1 MTKSQGMAALL
12 IGAKSNTVCGLLK
25 STFPAI
31 KTTNHSPT
39 PYVTPATV
47 AYIHALIIDS
57 VTANPT
63 ESASQR
69 ALLCENVAR
78 QELESMDLASF
89 HDELRIAMTSYYEGI
104 LKMPG
109 VSGVANKAS
118 YKRPIKRMT
127 DGDVDVQAPPPEP
140 AAAAAPGAAAEAAP
154 PDAAGAA
161 EQPPAEKAAS
171 PVKEKSAKGGKGTKS
186 R

>member
-31 KTTNHSPT
+31 KTTNHSTT

-127 DGDVDVQAPPPEP
+127 DGDVDVQAPPP
-140 AAAAAPGAAAEAAP
+140 ATGAAAAPAAAAEAAP
-154 PDAAGAA
+154 PEAAGAA
-161 EQPPAEKAAS
+161 E
-171 PVKEKSAKGGKGTKS
+171 
-186 R
+186 

>member
-1 MTKSQGMAALL
+1 MNFVYLGIYYVIPVYHGIKHVYLIRVLAQKMSACWIISLDGSHPVNVPLVTEANGLIHHNDLFCHIFDALTKSQGMAALV
-12 IGAKSNTVCGLLK
+12 IGAKSNTICGLLK

-31 KTTNHSPT
+31 KTTNDSPT

-78 QELESMDLASF
+78 QELESIDLALF
-89 HDELRIAMTSYYEGI
+89 HDELLLAFW
-104 LKMPG
+104 P
-109 VSGVANKAS
+109 
-118 YKRPIKRMT
+118 
-127 DGDVDVQAPPPEP
+127 
-140 AAAAAPGAAAEAAP
+140 
-154 PDAAGAA
+154 
-161 EQPPAEKAAS
+161 
-171 PVKEKSAKGGKGTKS
+171 
-186 R
+186 